1 VFDVASMN
9 VFFPLKDEDFINEEN
24 EEINAEMMK

>member
-9 VFFPLKDEDFINEEN
+9 AFFPLKDEDFINEE